1 MPWEPFLGNPCLSMG
16 TVQFS
21 CSPVGVWGM
30 EHAHNG
36 QGFTLPLFLELSH
49 FYFFIFHLSV
59 LPIHLHV
66 YRVYAVPL
74 RGQEPWEWS
83 EMVGN
88 CHMDAGDL
96 TWTLCEVSW
105 CSNHQAVSSVGDWF

>member
-49 FYFFIFHLSV
+49 FYFFIFEIGSH
-59 LPIHLHV
+59 HV
-66 YRVYAVPL
+66 TQAGLELAMSL
-74 RGQEPWEWS
+74 R
-83 EMVGN
+83 
-88 CHMDAGDL
+88 L
-96 TWTLCEVSW
+96 I
-105 CSNHQAVSSVGDWF
+105 